1 MSESTKELSRRQLI
15 EKTGAALAAGF
26 TIVRPESVRG
36 SQANSKIA
44 VGLIGV
50 GGRGQYDATIFN
62 ADPRARVTALCD
74 LFDDRIEI
82 GTQKIK
88 IEKPTVYKDYEKLLA
103 ANDLDAVIIAT
114 PPFEHPRMLAAAIEA
129 RKHVYCEKPM
139 GVDLEGV
146 KKIIAASR
154 KADPKKNVSVGFQ
167 QRYGP
172 VYLEAYKRIREGQIG
187 ELVNARAFWISGD
200 PFKRTPYDDP
210 KIEHLRN
217 WFCYRDYSGDF
228 IVEQDCHNFD
238 VLHWFLDAR
247 PIRAVGMAG
256 TKVRTSME
264 ILDHLTLSF
273 EFPNGIHVNFEAN
286 QISPP
291 GFGRVG
297 EEFTGTKGV
306 IETSRAR
313 MVHHKGPKD
322 TETIPSPR
330 DITNDAIEAFL
341 TRIQNGE
348 VENVAERSAIS
359 TLFAILGRTALYQKR
374 EAVWKDEFGDV

>member
-1 MSESTKELSRRQLI
+1 MAVSRRELLA
-15 EKTGAALAAGF
+15 KTGAAVAAGF
-26 TIVRPESVRG
+26 TIVRPEAVRG
-36 SQANSKIA
+36 SQANSKIT

-50 GGRGQYDATIFN
+50 GGRGQYDATITTM
-62 ADPRARVTALCD
+62 DPRARVTALCD

-88 IEKPTVYKDYEKLLA
+88 IEKPAVYKDYEKLLA
-103 ANDLDAVIIAT
+103 AADIDAVIIAT

-139 GVDLEGV
+139 GVDLAGV
-146 KKIIAASR
+146 KTVIAAAR
-154 KADPKKNVSVGFQ
+154 KADPKKNVMVGFQ

-172 VYLEAYKRIREGQIG
+172 VYLEAYKRLREGQIG
-187 ELVNARAFWISGD
+187 ELVNARGFWIGSD
-200 PFKRTPYDDP
+200 PFTRKPYPDP

-264 ILDHLTLSF
+264 ILDHLTLSY
-273 EFPNGIHVNFEAN
+273 EFPNGIHVNYEAN

-291 GFGRVG
+291 GFSHVG
-297 EEFTGTKGV
+297 EEFTGTKGAL
-306 IETSRAR
+306 ETSRAR

-322 TETIPSPR
+322 TETIPSQR

-359 TLFAILGRTALYQKR
+359 TLFAILGRTALYNKR

>member
-1 MSESTKELSRRQLI
+1 
-15 EKTGAALAAGF
+15 
-26 TIVRPESVRG
+26 
-36 SQANSKIA
+36 
-44 VGLIGV
+44 
-50 GGRGQYDATIFN
+50 
-62 ADPRARVTALCD
+62 
-74 LFDDRIEI
+74 
-82 GTQKIK
+82 
-88 IEKPTVYKDYEKLLA
+88 
-103 ANDLDAVIIAT
+103 
-114 PPFEHPRMLAAAIEA
+114 
-129 RKHVYCEKPM
+129 M
-139 GVDLEGV
+139 GVNLQGV
-146 KKIIAASR
+146 KTIIAAAR

-172 VYLEAYKRIREGQIG
+172 VYLEAYKRIQAGQIG

-200 PFKRTPYDDP
+200 PFKRVPYDDP

-313 MVHHKGPKD
+313 MIHHKGPKND
-322 TETIPSPR
+322 ETITSPR

-359 TLFAILGRTALYQKR
+359 TLFAILGRTALYEKR